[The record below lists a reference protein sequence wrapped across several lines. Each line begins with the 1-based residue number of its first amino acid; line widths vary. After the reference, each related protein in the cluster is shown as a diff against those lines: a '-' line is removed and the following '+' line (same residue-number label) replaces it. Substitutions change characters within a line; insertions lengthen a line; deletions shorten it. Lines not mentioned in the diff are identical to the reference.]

1 MIISIYSNHRTTEHK
16 PTEKTNVAQVSAY
29 LHRNRQGSCEGT
41 GARMWLNGV
50 QPTTKGKKRIN
61 RSVVAH
67 NVAYAAQQ
75 ANKSDPFAG
84 RRARSHMLNGHLTP
98 QDVQAGS
105 Y

>member
-1 MIISIYSNHRTTEHK
+1 MSRKSQHTFIETDKDRVKELVHERT
-16 PTEKTNVAQVSAY
+16 
-29 LHRNRQGSCEGT
+29 
-41 GARMWLNGV
+41 MWLNGV